1 MKISPFHLNRC
12 FHLFHT
18 LMDAKNYGEAKK
30 FFGSMIVKIDQ
41 VLDAKNVINMIR
53 RLNEIEI
60 EAIEKIEKKE
70 KI

>member
-1 MKISPFHLNRC
+1 
-12 FHLFHT
+12 
-18 LMDAKNYGEAKK
+18 MDAKNYGEAKK

>member
-1 MKISPFHLNRC
+1 
-12 FHLFHT
+12 
-18 LMDAKNYGEAKK
+18 MDAKNYGEAKNV
-30 FFGSMIVKIDQ
+30 FNSMIVKIDQ

>member
-1 MKISPFHLNRC
+1 
-12 FHLFHT
+12 
-18 LMDAKNYGEAKK
+18 MDAENYGEAKK
-30 FFGSMIVKIDQ
+30 VFNSMIVKIDQ